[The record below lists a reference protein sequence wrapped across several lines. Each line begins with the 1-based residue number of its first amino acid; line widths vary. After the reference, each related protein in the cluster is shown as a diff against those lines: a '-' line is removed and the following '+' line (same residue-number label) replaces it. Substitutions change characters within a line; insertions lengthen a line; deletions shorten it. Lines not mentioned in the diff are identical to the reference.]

1 MVSAENL
8 DSYFKV
14 PPDMRNLNYKKYI
27 DVGES
32 KISEAEDY
40 NSHNTKQLDVDKMLG
55 LLDLINVN
63 KKTFQI

>member
-1 MVSAENL
+1 MKE
-8 DSYFKV
+8 DY
-14 PPDMRNLNYKKYI
+14 YKI
-27 DVGES
+27 LGVS